1 MIELV
6 YYSEASP
13 NLTSEDISD
22 ILETAR
28 DFNSKNSITGCL
40 LYHNSEFLQ
49 VLEGKKK
56 IVLDLFTSIK
66 KDKRHSSVTL
76 IATDNINEKKFSDWS
91 MTYHEFNSNEQEE
104 KLFRDNFVAFS
115 EIASKPTEAIDLF
128 WTMAKHIAIN

>member
-76 IATDNINEKKFSDWS
+76 IATDNINEKSFQIGAWHIMNSIVMNKKKNFSVIILS
-91 MTYHEFNSNEQEE
+91 
-104 KLFRDNFVAFS
+104 LFR
-115 EIASKPTEAIDLF
+115 K
-128 WTMAKHIAIN
+128 